1 MWNTFSFSFGRGK
14 PLKAAQERPLPVVL
28 NGPVRQSGNSFS
40 NLLRKLI
47 RENPS
52 RCVMYQYGLPNS
64 VRKGLQ
70 PMRLSKLML
79 TATLLVG
86 GLLAAPPIASA
97 WAFYWSKVEVHT
109 TSWKTCMSYANDSA
123 RAQHLA
129 QIKQTNLDVTGTR
142 NGANA
147 TITCIGT
154 GANSKAMAVVMV
166 VGDANEPVKQ
176 LRDDLVTSITRIVTI
191 D

>member
-1 MWNTFSFSFGRGK
+1 MKT
-14 PLKAAQERPLPVVL
+14 Q
-28 NGPVRQSGNSFS
+28 
-40 NLLRKLI
+40 
-47 RENPS
+47 
-52 RCVMYQYGLPNS
+52 
-64 VRKGLQ
+64 
-70 PMRLSKLML
+70 KLML
-79 TATLLVG
+79 LSTLLLG
-86 GLLAAPPIASA
+86 GLLAAPPFARA

-109 TSWKTCMSYANDSA
+109 TSWKTCMSYAGDSA

-129 QIKQTNLDVTGTR
+129 QIKQTNLALTGTR

-166 VGDANEPVKQ
+166 VGDVDAPVRK
-176 LRDDLVTSITRIVTI
+176 LHDDLVHSITRIVTI

>member
-1 MWNTFSFSFGRGK
+1 
-14 PLKAAQERPLPVVL
+14 
-28 NGPVRQSGNSFS
+28 
-40 NLLRKLI
+40 
-47 RENPS
+47 
-52 RCVMYQYGLPNS
+52 
-64 VRKGLQ
+64 
-70 PMRLSKLML
+70 
-79 TATLLVG
+79 
-86 GLLAAPPIASA
+86 
-97 WAFYWSKVEVHT
+97 
-109 TSWKTCMSYANDSA
+109 MSYANDSA

-176 LRDDLVTSITRIVTI
+176 LRDDLVTSITKIVTI